1 MSKDVI
7 FKTVGWDI
15 GGAHLK
21 AVLLEDG
28 NLISAIQGPCEL
40 WRGLDRLEA
49 SIKSI
54 LEKFNV
60 QQIAASHA
68 VTMTGELVDLFENR
82 RAGVIA
88 ISNLV
93 SKLLGKQT
101 QFYAAG
107 MFYQNQTAID
117 NQHLS
122 FVGMESVSKHAERI
136 ASANWY
142 ASASLLASYVPDALF
157 VDMGSTTTDIIP
169 IVAGRVANIGLSDAL
184 RMREDTLVYTG
195 VVRTPVMAIAQKL
208 NFNGADV
215 NVAAEYFATMADVYR
230 LTGDLKP
237 ESDMAETADGK
248 GKTALESARRLARMI
263 GHDVEDKS
271 LETWKKLA
279 QACKKMQINQI
290 KMSVNKHLRPNT
302 PIIGA
307 GAGAFLVEA
316 LADEVNCAF
325 MTVAD
330 ALKMEL
336 NDTLS
341 TCFPAYAVAYLA
353 FVEATSN

>member
-1 MSKDVI
+1 MPKDVI
-7 FKTVGWDI
+7 YKTVGWDI

-21 AVLLEDG
+21 VVLLEDG
-28 NLISAIQGPCEL
+28 KLINAIQRPCEL

-54 LEKFNV
+54 LKKFNV

-82 RAGVIA
+82 REGVIA
-88 ISNLV
+88 ISNLI
-93 SKLLGKQT
+93 SELLGKET
-101 QFYAAG
+101 QFYVAQ
-107 MFYQNQTAID
+107 MPYQNQFATD
-117 NQHLS
+117 NQHRS
-122 FVGMESVSKHAERI
+122 FVGLESVSKHAERI

-142 ASASLLASYVPDALF
+142 ASASFLAKYVPNALF

-184 RMREDTLVYTG
+184 RMQEDTLVYSG
-195 VVRTPVMAIAQKL
+195 VVRTPVMALAQKL
-208 NFNGADV
+208 NFNGVDV

-237 ESDMAETADGK
+237 ENDMAETADGK
-248 GKTALESARRLARMI
+248 GKAPLDSARRLARMI

-279 QACKKMQINQI
+279 QTCKKMQINQI
-290 KMSVNKHLRPNT
+290 KMAVNKHLIPNT

-316 LADEVNCAF
+316 LADELNCAF
-325 MTVAD
+325 MSVAD
-330 ALKMEL
+330 AFKMEL

-353 FVEATSN
+353 FVEAKGT